1 MSKKVACYKVKNK
14 KTTKIRK
21 CDQKSINLLLDKGY
35 SVSKVTE
42 QGNKTKIVTFSPKT
56 REEAWRE
63 HKKKFGSIP
72 F

>member
-14 KTTKIRK
+14 KITKIKK
-21 CDQKSINLLLDKGY
+21 CDQKSINSLLDKGY

-42 QGNKTKIVTFSPKT
+42 SGNKTKIVTFSPKT

-63 HKKKFGSIP
+63 HKKRLGSIP

>member
-21 CDQKSINLLLDKGY
+21 CDQKSINLLLDNGY

-42 QGNKTKIVTFSPKT
+42 QGNKTKIVTFSPMT